1 MTGKEGETVYGAQTG
16 ASSPPRQNH
25 MEPNDLLKLLD
36 LGGEE
41 AAPPRDSIGI
51 ERSEVPE
58 PVSRHPTAL
67 EIDEWGLRRGRDL
80 LAESERLRQVGTEAF
95 AAADFFCAAFDPDP
109 RLRESCV
116 DTRRHEFL
124 AQLLDTPEYREL
136 HAATRLD
143 DTASEIAATHFAV
156 QFADL
161 TKPGAADSTAASG
174 MDREMNTLRA
184 VGKALAAAKEEVGE
198 LLEAASALGMGPG
211 APGSNDPKAVA
222 ALFKRV
228 RADPTLK
235 RICELAGRYRR
246 VAQSK
251 QRRKTVHGLDDVV
264 GVEPG
269 GDLAR
274 LLPHELA
281 KLAVPEL
288 ELDTLRRLVERQT
301 LCREHHASEPV
312 GKGPIIITNDE
323 SGSMQGEKAHTAKA
337 LALALAWIAR
347 QQNRWCALVAYSGD
361 SGERLLALPPG
372 RWDETALADWL
383 TAFIGRGSDLDVPI
397 RELPRMHAELRAP
410 IGVTDVIMI
419 TDAICKIPSEI
430 RERFCAW
437 KQSAQVRAIALVID
451 NPSGDLA
458 AVGDEVHSVRS
469 LDADESAVGR
479 VLSI

>member
-1 MTGKEGETVYGAQTG
+1 
-16 ASSPPRQNH
+16 

-36 LGGEE
+36 LDGQE
-41 AAPPRDSIGI
+41 AVPPRDSIGI
-51 ERSEVPE
+51 ERREVPV
-58 PVSRHPTAL
+58 PASRHPTAL
-67 EIDEWGLRRGRDL
+67 DVDDWGLRRGRDL
-80 LAESERLRQVGTEAF
+80 LAESERLRQVGTDAH
-95 AAADFFCAAFDPDP
+95 AAADFFAAAFDPDP
-109 RLRESCV
+109 RLHESCV
-116 DTRRHEFL
+116 DSRRHEFL
-124 AQLLDTPEYREL
+124 TQLLGTPEYREL
-136 HAATRLD
+136 HAVTRLD

-156 QFADL
+156 QFSDL
-161 TKPGAADSTAASG
+161 TKSGAADSIAAGG
-174 MDREMNTLRA
+174 MDREMATLRA

-198 LLEAASALGMGPG
+198 LHEAASALGMGPG

-235 RICELAGRYRR
+235 RICDLAGRYRR

-372 RWDETALADWL
+372 RWDESALADWL
-383 TAFIGRGSDLDVPI
+383 TAFIGRGSDLDVPV
-397 RELPRMHAELRAP
+397 RELPRMYADMKAP
-410 IGVTDVIMI
+410 PGVTDVIMI
-419 TDAICKIPSEI
+419 TDAICQIPTEI

-458 AVGDEVHSVRS
+458 AVADEVHSVRS

>member
-1 MTGKEGETVYGAQTG
+1 MDP
-16 ASSPPRQNH
+16 S
-25 MEPNDLLKLLD
+25 DLLKMLD
-36 LGGEE
+36 LGGTEV
-41 AAPPRDSIGI
+41 APSSVSAVI
-51 ERSEVPE
+51 EPSGLPASA
-58 PVSRHPTAL
+58 SRNPTAL

-80 LAESERLRQVGTEAF
+80 LAESERLKQVGTDAH
-95 AAADFFCAAFDPDP
+95 AAADFFAAAFDPDP

-116 DTRRHEFL
+116 DSRRHEFL
-124 AQLLDTPEYREL
+124 TQLLGTPDYREL
-136 HAATRLD
+136 HTATRLD

-161 TKPGAADSTAASG
+161 TKPAASDSIAADRVDG
-174 MDREMNTLRA
+174 MDSEMETLRA

-198 LLEAASALGMGPG
+198 LHEAASAFGMGSG

-228 RADPTLK
+228 RSDPTLK
-235 RICELAGRYRR
+235 RVCELAGRYRR

-264 GVEPG
+264 GVEPD

-281 KLAVPEL
+281 KLVVPEL
-288 ELDTLRRLVERQT
+288 ELDTLRRLLERQT
-301 LCREHHASEPV
+301 LCREYHASEPV
-312 GKGPIIITNDE
+312 GKGPIIITIDE

-337 LALALAWIAR
+337 LALVLAWIAR

-361 SGERLLALPPG
+361 SGERLLALPTG
-372 RWDETALADWL
+372 RWNESALANWL
-383 TAFIGRGSDLDVPI
+383 TAFIGRGSDLDVPV

-410 IGVTDVIMI
+410 TGVTDVIMI
-419 TDAICKIPSEI
+419 TDAICQVPAEV
-430 RERFCAW
+430 RERFNAW
-437 KQSAQVRAIALVID
+437 KKSAQVRVIALVID
-451 NPSGDLA
+451 NPSGDL
-458 AVGDEVHSVRS
+458 VLVSDEVHPVRS

>member
-1 MTGKEGETVYGAQTG
+1 M
-16 ASSPPRQNH
+16 N
-25 MEPNDLLKLLD
+25 PNDLLKLLD
-36 LGGEE
+36 LGGQE
-41 AAPPRDSIGI
+41 AAPPRDCVEI
-51 ERSEVPE
+51 ERSEAPA

-80 LAESERLRQVGTEAF
+80 LAESERLRQVGTNAF
-95 AAADFFCAAFDPDP
+95 ASADFFAAAFDPDP
-109 RLRESCV
+109 RVRESCV
-116 DTRRHEFL
+116 DSRRREFL
-124 AQLLDTPEYREL
+124 AQLLGTPEYREL

-161 TKPGAADSTAASG
+161 NEPRASDSIADDGADA
-174 MDREMNTLRA
+174 MDREMETLRA
-184 VGKALAAAKEEVGE
+184 VGQALAAAKGEVGE
-198 LLEAASALGMGPG
+198 LHEAAAAFGMGPG
-211 APGSNDPKAVA
+211 AAGSNDPKAVA

-228 RADPTLK
+228 RSDPALK

-264 GVEPG
+264 GVEMG

-301 LCREHHASEPV
+301 LCREHNASEPV

-323 SGSMQGEKAHTAKA
+323 SGSMEGEKAHTAKA

-372 RWDETALADWL
+372 RWDESALADWL
-383 TAFIGRGSDLDVPI
+383 TAFIGRGSDLDVPV

-410 IGVTDVIMI
+410 TGVTDVIMV
-419 TDAICKIPSEI
+419 TDAICQIPAEI

-451 NPSGDLA
+451 NPPGDLA
-458 AVGDEVHSVRS
+458 AVADEVHSVGS

>member
-1 MTGKEGETVYGAQTG
+1 MDP
-16 ASSPPRQNH
+16 S
-25 MEPNDLLKLLD
+25 DLLKMLD
-36 LGGEE
+36 LGGSDATLGASVVVERGDP
-41 AAPPRDSIGI
+41 APA
-51 ERSEVPE
+51 
-58 PVSRHPTAL
+58 SRHLTAL
-67 EIDEWGLRRGRDL
+67 EVDEWGLRRGRDL
-80 LAESERLRQVGTEAF
+80 HTESERLQQVGTDAF
-95 AAADFFCAAFDPDP
+95 AAADFFTAAFDPDP

-116 DTRRHEFL
+116 DARRHEFL
-124 AQLLDTPEYREL
+124 TQLLGTPEYRGL

-143 DTASEIAATHFAV
+143 DTAAEIAATHFAV

-161 TKPGAADSTAASG
+161 TKPGASDSVKADGADG
-174 MDREMNTLRA
+174 MDREMETLRA
-184 VGKALAAAKEEVGE
+184 VGRALVAAMEEVGE
-198 LLEAASALGMGPG
+198 LHEAAAAFGMGPG
-211 APGSNDPKAVA
+211 APGFNDPKAVA

-228 RADPTLK
+228 RSDPVLK

-251 QRRKTVHGLDDVV
+251 QRRKTVHGLDDMV

-288 ELDTLRRLVERQT
+288 ELDTLRRLLERQT
-301 LCREHHASEPV
+301 LCREHHTSEPV
-312 GKGPIIITNDE
+312 GKGPIIITADE
-323 SGSMQGEKAHTAKA
+323 SGSMQGEKIHTAKA

-347 QQNRWCALVAYSGD
+347 QQQRWCALVAYSGD

-372 RWDETALADWL
+372 RWDESALADWL

-397 RELPRMHAELRAP
+397 RELPRMHSELRAP
-410 IGVTDVIMI
+410 TGVTDVIMV
-419 TDAICKIPSEI
+419 TDAICAIPTEI

-437 KQSAQVRAIALVID
+437 KQSAQAKAIAIVID
-451 NPSGDLA
+451 NPHGDLTMVA
-458 AVGDEVHSVRS
+458 DEVHSVRS
-469 LDADESAVGR
+469 LDADESAVAR

>member
-1 MTGKEGETVYGAQTG
+1 MD
-16 ASSPPRQNH
+16 
-25 MEPNDLLKLLD
+25 PNDLLKMLD
-36 LGGEE
+36 LGGKE
-41 AAPPRDSIGI
+41 APPPSEPLALGS
-51 ERSEVPE
+51 ERLEIPRSVP
-58 PVSRHPTAL
+58 PTAL
-67 EIDEWGLRRGRDL
+67 EVDAWGLRRGREL
-80 LAESERLRQVGTEAF
+80 LDESERLQESGTDAF
-95 AAADFFCAAFDPDP
+95 GAADFFTAAFDPDP
-109 RLRESCV
+109 RLLESCA
-116 DTRRHEFL
+116 DSHRREFI
-124 AQLLDTPEYREL
+124 AQLLETPDYREL

-143 DTASEIAATHFAV
+143 DTAASIAAGHFAE
-156 QFADL
+156 QFAKLKEDE
-161 TKPGAADSTAASG
+161 GAHPADAIEQ
-174 MDREMNTLRA
+174 EMATLRA
-184 VGKALAAAKEEVGE
+184 VGKALTAAKEEVGE
-198 LLEAASALGMGPG
+198 LHESSAALGLGPG
-211 APGSNDPKAVA
+211 SPGTNDPKAIA

-228 RADPTLK
+228 RNDPALR
-235 RICELAGRYRR
+235 RICELAGRFRR

-301 LCREHHASEPV
+301 LCREYHSTEPV
-312 GKGPIIITNDE
+312 GKGPIIITVDE
-323 SGSMQGEKAHTAKA
+323 SGSMNGEKAHTAKA

-347 QQNRWCALVAYSGD
+347 QQGRWSALVAYSGD

-372 RWDETALADWL
+372 RWNEAALADWL

-397 RELPRMHAELRAP
+397 RELPRMYSEMKAP
-410 IGVTDVIMI
+410 PGVTDVILV
-419 TDAICKIPSEI
+419 TDAICQIPAEV

-437 KQSAQVRAIALVID
+437 KRSAQIRAIALVID
-451 NPSGDLA
+451 NPHGDLA
-458 AVGDEVHSVRS
+458 AVADEVHSVRS

>member
-1 MTGKEGETVYGAQTG
+1 M
-16 ASSPPRQNH
+16 
-25 MEPNDLLKLLD
+25 
-36 LGGEE
+36 
-41 AAPPRDSIGI
+41 
-51 ERSEVPE
+51 
-58 PVSRHPTAL
+58 
-67 EIDEWGLRRGRDL
+67 DEWGLRRGRELVDQ
-80 LAESERLRQVGTEAF
+80 SERWRSFALGEH
-95 AAADFFCAAFDPDP
+95 AAADFFAAAFDPDP
-109 RLRESCV
+109 RLRESCI
-116 DTRRHEFL
+116 DARRYEFL
-124 AQLLDTPEYREL
+124 TQLLGTSEYREL
-136 HAATRLD
+136 HDATRLD

-156 QFADL
+156 QFANL
-161 TKPGAADSTAASG
+161 TKPGAADSTVADG
-174 MDREMNTLRA
+174 MDREIETLRA

-198 LLEAASALGMGPG
+198 LREAMSALGMGPG
-211 APGSNDPKAVA
+211 APGANDPKAVA

-228 RADPTLK
+228 RSDPVLK

-251 QRRKTVHGLDDVV
+251 QRRKTMHGLDDMV

-301 LCREHHASEPV
+301 LCREYHATEPV
-312 GKGPIIITNDE
+312 GKGPIIITADE
-323 SGSMQGEKAHTAKA
+323 SGSMQNEKIHTAKA

-372 RWDETALADWL
+372 RWDESALADWL
-383 TAFIGRGSDLDVPI
+383 TAFIGHGSDLDVPI
-397 RELPRMHAELRAP
+397 RELPRMFAEMKAP
-410 IGVTDVIMI
+410 PGVTDVIMI
-419 TDAICKIPSEI
+419 TDAICAIPSEI

-437 KQSAQVRAIALVID
+437 KMSAHVRAIALVID
-451 NPSGDLA
+451 NPSGDLT
-458 AVGDEVHSVRS
+458 AVADEVHSVRS

>member
-1 MTGKEGETVYGAQTG
+1 M
-16 ASSPPRQNH
+16 SP
-25 MEPNDLLKLLD
+25 EDLLKMLD
-36 LGGEE
+36 LGGSESTPLAE
-41 AAPPRDSIGI
+41 TVIRSDSIAAPVSPHSTAI
-51 ERSEVPE
+51 EV
-58 PVSRHPTAL
+58 
-67 EIDEWGLRRGRDL
+67 DEWGLRRGREL
-80 LAESERLRQVGTEAF
+80 VNESERWQSFDLGEH
-95 AAADFFCAAFDPDP
+95 AAADFFAAAFDPDP
-109 RLRESCV
+109 RLRESCI
-116 DTRRHEFL
+116 DPRRHEFL
-124 AQLLDTPEYREL
+124 TQLLGTPEYREL

-143 DTASEIAATHFAV
+143 DTASEIAATHFAT

-161 TKPGAADSTAASG
+161 TKPGAVGSVAADE
-174 MDREMNTLRA
+174 MDREMATLRA

-198 LLEAASALGMGPG
+198 LHEAASAFGMGPG
-211 APGSNDPKAVA
+211 APGANDPKAVA
-222 ALFKRV
+222 AMFKRV
-228 RADPTLK
+228 RSDPVLK

-301 LCREHHASEPV
+301 LCREHHSSEPV

-347 QQNRWCALVAYSGD
+347 QQKRWCALVAYSGD

-372 RWDETALADWL
+372 RWDESALADWL
-383 TAFIGRGSDLDVPI
+383 TAFIGHGSDLDVPV
-397 RELPRMHAELRAP
+397 RELPRMYADMKAP
-410 IGVTDVIMI
+410 PGVTDVIMI
-419 TDAICKIPSEI
+419 TDAICTIPTEI

-451 NPSGDLA
+451 NPSGDLG
-458 AVGDEVHSVRS
+458 AVADEVHSVRS

>member
-1 MTGKEGETVYGAQTG
+1 M
-16 ASSPPRQNH
+16 SP
-25 MEPNDLLKLLD
+25 EDLLKMLD
-36 LGGEE
+36 LGGSEST
-41 AAPPRDSIGI
+41 PPSESVIRSDSI
-51 ERSEVPE
+51 EL
-58 PVSRHPTAL
+58 PVSAHATAI
-67 EIDEWGLRRGRDL
+67 EVDDWGLRRGREL
-80 LAESERLRQVGTEAF
+80 VAESERWQSFALGEH
-95 AAADFFCAAFDPDP
+95 AAADFFAVAFDPDP
-109 RLRESCV
+109 RLRESCI
-116 DTRRHEFL
+116 DPRRHEFL
-124 AQLLDTPEYREL
+124 TQLLGTPEYREL
-136 HAATRLD
+136 HTATRLD
-143 DTASEIAATHFAV
+143 DTASEIAATHFAT

-161 TKPGAADSTAASG
+161 NKPGAADAIAADG
-174 MDREMNTLRA
+174 MDPEMATLRA

-198 LLEAASALGMGPG
+198 LFETASALGMGPG
-211 APGSNDPKAVA
+211 APGANDPKAVA
-222 ALFKRV
+222 AFFKRV
-228 RADPTLK
+228 RSDPVLK

-301 LCREHHASEPV
+301 LCREYHATEPV
-312 GKGPIIITNDE
+312 GKGPIIVTVDE

-337 LALALAWIAR
+337 LSLALAWIAR

-372 RWDETALADWL
+372 RWDESALADWL
-383 TAFIGRGSDLDVPI
+383 TAFIGHGSDLDVPI
-397 RELPRMHAELRAP
+397 RELPRMFAEMKAP
-410 IGVTDVIMI
+410 PGVTDVIMI
-419 TDAICKIPSEI
+419 TDAICQIPSEI

-458 AVGDEVHSVRS
+458 AVADEVHSVRS

>member
-1 MTGKEGETVYGAQTG
+1 
-16 ASSPPRQNH
+16 

-36 LGGEE
+36 LGGQD
-41 AAPPRDSIGI
+41 AALPRDSIGI
-51 ERSEVPE
+51 ERSEQAAPAL
-58 PVSRHPTAL
+58 RHSTAL
-67 EIDEWGLRRGRDL
+67 DVDDWGLRRGRDL
-80 LAESERLRQVGTEAF
+80 LAESERLRQVGTDAL
-95 AAADFFCAAFDPDP
+95 AAADFFTAAFDPDP

-116 DTRRHEFL
+116 DARRHEFL
-124 AQLLDTPEYREL
+124 AQLLDTSEYREL

-143 DTASEIAATHFAV
+143 DTAAEIAATHFAV
-156 QFADL
+156 QFAGI
-161 TKPGAADSTAASG
+161 TKPGTADSIAEDGADG
-174 MDREMNTLRA
+174 MDREMKTLRA
-184 VGKALAAAKEEVGE
+184 VGKALAAAKEEVSE
-198 LLEAASALGMGPG
+198 LHEAASAFGIGPG
-211 APGSNDPKAVA
+211 ALGSNDPKAVA

-228 RADPTLK
+228 RSDPALK

-246 VAQSK
+246 VAQSR
-251 QRRKTVHGLDDVV
+251 QRRKTVHGLDDVM
-264 GVEPG
+264 GVEPD

-281 KLAVPEL
+281 KLVVPEL

-301 LCREHHASEPV
+301 LCREYHASEPV
-312 GKGPIIITNDE
+312 GKGPIIITSDE

-372 RWDETALADWL
+372 RWDESALADWL
-383 TAFIGRGSDLDVPI
+383 TAFIGRGSDLDVPV

-410 IGVTDVIMI
+410 TGVTDVIMV
-419 TDAICKIPSEI
+419 TDAICSIPTEI

-451 NPSGDLA
+451 NPPGDLA
-458 AVGDEVHSVRS
+458 AVADEVHSVRS

>member
-1 MTGKEGETVYGAQTG
+1 MN
-16 ASSPPRQNH
+16 PI
-25 MEPNDLLKLLD
+25 DLLKMLD
-36 LGGEE
+36 LGGTE
-41 AAPPRDSIGI
+41 ACSPGDTDIVSMEAVTKPPASCH
-51 ERSEVPE
+51 S
-58 PVSRHPTAL
+58 TAL
-67 EIDEWGLRRGRDL
+67 EVDEWGLRRGRDL
-80 LAESERLRQVGTEAF
+80 LAESERLQQVGTDEF
-95 AAADFFCAAFDPDP
+95 SAADFFTSAFDPDP
-109 RLRESCV
+109 RLHESCV
-116 DTRRHEFL
+116 DPRRHEFL
-124 AQLLDTPEYREL
+124 TQLLGTREYREL

-143 DTASEIAATHFAV
+143 DTAAGIAATHFAV

-161 TKPGAADSTAASG
+161 SKTGASDSIAADAADG
-174 MDREMNTLRA
+174 MDREMETLRA
-184 VGKALAAAKEEVGE
+184 AGKALAAAREEVEE
-198 LLEAASALGMGPG
+198 LHQTAAAFGMGPG
-211 APGSNDPKAVA
+211 APGSNDPRAVA

-228 RADPTLK
+228 RSDPMLK

-251 QRRKTVHGLDDVV
+251 QRRKTIHGLDDVV
-264 GVEPG
+264 GVEMG

-312 GKGPIIITNDE
+312 GKGPIIITADE
-323 SGSMQGEKAHTAKA
+323 SGSMQNEKIHTAKA
-337 LALALAWIAR
+337 LVLALAWIAR

-372 RWDETALADWL
+372 RWDESALADWL
-383 TAFIGRGSDLDVPI
+383 TAFIGRGSDLDVPV

-410 IGVTDVIMI
+410 RGTTDVIMV
-419 TDAICKIPSEI
+419 TDAICQIPTEI

-458 AVGDEVHSVRS
+458 AVADEVHSVRS
-469 LDADESAVGR
+469 LDAAESAVGR

>member
-1 MTGKEGETVYGAQTG
+1 MDPK
-16 ASSPPRQNH
+16 
-25 MEPNDLLKLLD
+25 DLLKMLD
-36 LGGEE
+36 LGGAETSPPP
-41 AAPPRDSIGI
+41 ADPVVTSTASGPAPSP
-51 ERSEVPE
+51 
-58 PVSRHPTAL
+58 HATAL
-67 EIDEWGLRRGRDL
+67 EVDEWGLRRGRE
-80 LAESERLRQVGTEAF
+80 LAVTERWRTFGLDDP
-95 AAADFFCAAFDPDP
+95 AAADFFAAAFDPDP

-116 DTRRHEFL
+116 DSRRHQFL
-124 AQLLDTPEYREL
+124 TQLLGTPEYREL
-136 HAATRLD
+136 HTATRLD
-143 DTASEIAATHFAV
+143 DTASEIAATHFAS

-161 TKPGAADSTAASG
+161 TKPASPESAAAGGLDG
-174 MDREMNTLRA
+174 EMATLRA
-184 VGKALAAAKEEVGE
+184 VGKALAAAREEVGE
-198 LLEAASALGMGPG
+198 MHEAAAAFGMGPG
-211 APGSNDPKAVA
+211 APGTNDPKAVA

-228 RADPTLK
+228 RSDPSLR
-235 RICELAGRYRR
+235 RICELAGRFRR
-246 VAQSK
+246 VAQSQ
-251 QRRKTVHGLDDVV
+251 QRRKALHGLDDVV

-281 KLAVPEL
+281 KLAIPEL

-372 RWDETALADWL
+372 RWNESALADWL
-383 TAFIGRGSDLDVPI
+383 TAFIGHGSDLDVPI
-397 RELPRMHAELRAP
+397 RELPRMYTDMKAP
-410 IGVTDVIMI
+410 PGVTDVVMV
-419 TDAICKIPSEI
+419 TDAICQIPAEI

-458 AVGDEVHSVRS
+458 AVADELHSVRS
-469 LDADESAVGR
+469 LDADEAAVGR